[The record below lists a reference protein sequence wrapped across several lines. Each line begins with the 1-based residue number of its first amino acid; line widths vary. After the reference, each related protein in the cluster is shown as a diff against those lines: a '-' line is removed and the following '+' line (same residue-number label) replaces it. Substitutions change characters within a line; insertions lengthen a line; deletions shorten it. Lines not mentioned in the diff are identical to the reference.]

1 MRCPSPITVKVTD
14 KVTRL
19 PRWQE
24 VPCGKCVI
32 CQHNRLADWTFR
44 ILAEK
49 ESAVNAYF
57 VTLTYNDEHLPYFV
71 NKRDIQ
77 LFFKRLRKACSSD
90 GLKYFI
96 TSEYGETNNRPHYH
110 AIIFNVFPK
119 NIKYYLRMNDLFEK
133 VWKNGY
139 TYTVSDVN
147 ESSIRYVVKYI
158 LKENIDEEKKSSLFY
173 TMSKNL
179 GISYLDYGRKNNLR
193 NRLSSN
199 VNFAGRKWH
208 LPRYYQE
215 KVFSRGQRQA
225 IAEDTRGSIH
235 DAYVSRC
242 HDEAEYQEY
251 LHQTR
256 LNSCAYCERISRRR
270 KGI

>member
-1 MRCPSPITVKVTD
+1 MRCPSPITVKVID
-14 KVTRL
+14 KLTRL

-32 CQHNRLADWTFR
+32 CQLKRLDDWTFR

-57 VTLTYNDEHLPYFV
+57 VTLTYNDEHLPEFV

-77 LFFKRLRKACSSD
+77 LFFKRLRKACRSG

-133 VWKNGY
+133 VWQNGY

-158 LKENIDEEKKSSLFY
+158 LKENIDEDKKSSLFY

-179 GISYLDYGRKNNLR
+179 GINFLKNGRKNNIR
-193 NRLSSN
+193 NRFDSN

-208 LPRYYQE
+208 LPRYYKE

-225 IAEDTRGSIH
+225 LAESTADALHYAYIARG
-235 DAYVSRC
+235 
-242 HDEAEYQEY
+242 HDETEYQDYQHEI
-251 LHQTR
+251 R
-256 LNSCAYCERISRRR
+256 LNACSYCERIARRR
-270 KGI
+270 KGL